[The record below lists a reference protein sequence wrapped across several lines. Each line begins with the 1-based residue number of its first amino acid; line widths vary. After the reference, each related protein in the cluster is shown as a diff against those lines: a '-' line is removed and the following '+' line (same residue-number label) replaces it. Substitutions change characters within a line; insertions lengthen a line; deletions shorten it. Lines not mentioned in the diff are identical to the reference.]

1 MEDIPVTTIVGSAG
15 FLAGIVFGMA
25 AQRSSFCTM
34 GALSDITFMGNFTRF
49 RAWMLAIAVAMI
61 GTQTLQGLGVV
72 DIYKSIYMTAN
83 LGWLGAITGGLLFG
97 FGMTLSGGCAAK
109 NVMKI
114 GTGNLKA
121 IIVIMVMGIFAYMT
135 LRGLTGLARIQMQN
149 ATNVDLTAYDLK
161 SQGMIDMLANFIG
174 AQADSIRGAVTAVVV
189 GGLLIYCFKDAEFR
203 SSKGLIIGGIIIGLM
218 VPTGWLITGILGQG
232 EFESVPLFTFSFV
245 APTGNSIQYLMTFT
259 GATISFG
266 VAMLGG
272 VIVGAF
278 IIAITGKT
286 FHLET
291 FTDKGDT
298 SRHLIGAA
306 LMGIGGVTALGCT
319 IGQGVSGIS
328 TLAFGSLLALLSIIL
343 GGFIGLKYL
352 EKESLGGA
360 ILSLMGRD

>member
-25 AQRSSFCTM
+25 AQKSSFCTM
-34 GALSDITFMGNFTRF
+34 GALSDIAYMGNFTRF
-49 RAWMLAIAVAMI
+49 RAWILAIAVAMV

-97 FGMTLSGGCAAK
+97 FGMTMSGGCAGK

-121 IIVIMVMGIFAYMT
+121 IIVIMTMGIFAYMT
-135 LRGLTGLARIQMQN
+135 LRGLTGLARVQMQS
-149 ATNVDLTAYDLK
+149 ATNIDLTAFDLR
-161 SQGMIDMLANFIG
+161 SQGMIDMFASLIG
-174 AQADSIRGAVTAVVV
+174 TKADSIRGVFTAVVV
-189 GGLLIYCFKDAEFR
+189 GGLLFYCFKDAEFR
-203 SSKGLIIGGIIIGLM
+203 SSKRLIVGGTIIGLM
-218 VPTGWLITGILGQG
+218 VPIGWLITGILGSG

-278 IIAITGKT
+278 IIAFTGKT
-286 FHLET
+286 FHLEG
-291 FTDKGDT
+291 FTDIGDM

-306 LMGIGGVTALGCT
+306 LMGVGGVTALGCT

-352 EKESLGGA
+352 ETGSLGGA
-360 ILSLMGRD
+360 VRALVSRG